1 MIALLKS
8 QGHST
13 QEAIDEIG
21 DMIDECYRDWYL
33 ALSKMPICGEK
44 VDQEV
49 IRYLDGCRDVALGNL
64 HWRFVS
70 PDFKHFS
77 HHGVTDLHHSYESG
91 RYLGDEG
98 ALVRQTRV
106 LRLPEA

>member
-1 MIALLKS
+1 MLKS

-21 DMIDECYRDWYL
+21 DMIDECYRNWYL

-64 HWRFVS
+64 HW
-70 PDFKHFS
+70 
-77 HHGVTDLHHSYESG
+77 SYESG